1 MSKIKII
8 LIASLVLLLST
19 ACLSLGGLGQK
30 ALDKALEQAD
40 LPEGAIETAQAGFEV
55 LATEVLATAEAIEV
69 APAPAADVPF
79 PVTPDAKNLMNVAGT
94 VNYQT
99 SMSVDDV
106 VAFYR
111 QQLLAKGY
119 VEREITTVIE
129 GGIASLV
136 FDGDPSGKA
145 LVVQVVG
152 VGDASNVNVRLE
164 DV

>member
-1 MSKIKII
+1 MSKTKIV
-8 LIASLVLLLST
+8 LIAMLVFLLST

-30 ALDKALEQAD
+30 ALDKALEKAD

-69 APAPAADVPF
+69 APAAADVPF

-99 SMSVDDV
+99 SMSVDEV

>member
-145 LVVQVVG
+145 LVVQVMP
-152 VGDASNVNVRLE
+152 AM
-164 DV
+164 

>member
-1 MSKIKII
+1 MSKNKIV
-8 LIASLVLLLST
+8 LITMFVFLLST

-55 LATEVLATAEAIEV
+55 LATEVLATAEAIEI
-69 APAPAADVPF
+69 APAADDVPF

-99 SMSVDDV
+99 SMSVDEV

>member
-79 PVTPDAKNLMNVAGT
+79 PVTPDAKNLMNDAGKI
-94 VNYQT
+94 NYQT